1 MLSPDKI
8 YIVRIMLGVIGGII
22 SGLVIAP
29 GFGQEVSVAI
39 ALAVAVALFVV
50 SIVVS
55 RTMSKGLP
63 REVRKKAGYDGIVP
77 FIFMNIVF
85 MVIIYTAL
93 HQSLIPK

>member
-1 MLSPDKI
+1 M
-8 YIVRIMLGVIGGII
+8 
-22 SGLVIAP
+22 
-29 GFGQEVSVAI
+29 
-39 ALAVAVALFVV
+39 
-50 SIVVS
+50 
-55 RTMSKGLP
+55 MSKGLP